1 MTWWRWHRSYWWN
14 GFFIDWGQ
22 CLSVE
27 RSPSISSSWMLGW
40 EMGEGL
46 RYTRPLKL
54 NATRERWCHTW
65 LYFIYND
72 TLMIHNWVRNMRLL
86 FATII
91 WFQCAWCMEIA
102 CDYNPTQEAWHDFG
116 AEPFCLHVGSC
127 WTCHEIPWRP
137 MMIGSF
143 QEINLKHQGDRSD
156 LSPWRTTLPRN
167 LRHVSWQHERL
178 VEGSWRQSIGPPR
191 TWSKHKK
198 GEWKSQCVELFSG
211 EVFFPGKVEAYMSW
225 IYEECTPCPPFS
237 SRCPVSDGGSCSGT
251 CDMPLCLCLPRSHL
265 TPFCEQVCPSF

>member
-1 MTWWRWHRSYWWN
+1 MTSIILVKWVFHWLRSVSFCRKITFDFFLMDAWLGN
-14 GFFIDWGQ
+14 GRRVEVYETVE
-22 CLSVE
+22 VE
-27 RSPSISSSWMLGW
+27 RYKRKVMSC
-40 EMGEGL
+40 
-46 RYTRPLKL
+46 
-54 NATRERWCHTW
+54 N
-65 LYFIYND
+65 